1 MIVLFSQQF
10 QARKMNDLHFR
21 QVDFVGMHTKGKI
34 ENTILKIS
42 LCHHKE
48 PGQKSR
54 GVRTIMT
61 TQVYGHKILSH
72 LVFYLF

>member
-54 GVRTIMT
+54 GRDK
-61 TQVYGHKILSH
+61 KIGKI
-72 LVFYLF
+72 YLHICKTL